1 MKKYVM
7 LVTVNLLLLFGCNEA
22 NEETGIIS
30 SVLSVCQSPSKFSS
44 IIRTELID
52 KVKMFNATDD
62 SGESQQKYREL
73 ISIFD
78 EASKSVVECQVI
90 QSQKK
95 TKMDCNDCLVNLY
108 MDIQGIHVYLSSNLI
123 GERSLLIQDIE
134 LIQRQIQE

>member
-30 SVLSVCQSPSKFSS
+30 SGPSVCQSPSKFSS
-44 IIRTELID
+44 ITRIELIE

-90 QSQKK
+90 QSKKK

>member
-7 LVTVNLLLLFGCNEA
+7 LVSVNLLLLFGCNEA

-30 SVLSVCQSPSKFSS
+30 SGPSVCQSPSKFSS
-44 IIRTELID
+44 ITRTELIE

-90 QSQKK
+90 QSTKK

>member
-1 MKKYVM
+1 M
-7 LVTVNLLLLFGCNEA
+7 LVSVNLLLLFGCNEA

-30 SVLSVCQSPSKFSS
+30 SGPSVCQSPSKFSS
-44 IIRTELID
+44 ITRTELIE

-90 QSQKK
+90 QSKKK

>member
-1 MKKYVM
+1 M
-7 LVTVNLLLLFGCNEA
+7 LVSVYLLLLFGCNEA

-90 QSQKK
+90 QSQEKA
-95 TKMDCNDCLVNLY
+95 KMDCNDCLVNLY

>member
-7 LVTVNLLLLFGCNEA
+7 LVSINLLLLFGCNEA

-30 SVLSVCQSPSKFSS
+30 SGPSVCQSPSKFSS
-44 IIRTELID
+44 ITRTELIE

-90 QSQKK
+90 QSKKK

>member
-1 MKKYVM
+1 M
-7 LVTVNLLLLFGCNEA
+7 LVSINLLLLFGCNEA

-30 SVLSVCQSPSKFSS
+30 SGPSVCQSPSKFSS
-44 IIRTELID
+44 ITRTELIE

-90 QSQKK
+90 QSKKK

>member
-1 MKKYVM
+1 
-7 LVTVNLLLLFGCNEA
+7 
-22 NEETGIIS
+22 
-30 SVLSVCQSPSKFSS
+30 
-44 IIRTELID
+44 
-52 KVKMFNATDD
+52 MFNATDD

-90 QSQKK
+90 QSKKK

>member
-30 SVLSVCQSPSKFSS
+30 SGPSVCQSPSKFSS
-44 IIRTELID
+44 ITRTELIE

-90 QSQKK
+90 QSKKK

>member
-1 MKKYVM
+1 M

-22 NEETGIIS
+22 NEETGISS
-30 SVLSVCQSPSKFSS
+30 SVPSVCQSPSKFSS
-44 IIRTELID
+44 ITRTELIE

-62 SGESQQKYREL
+62 SDESQQKYREL

-90 QSQKK
+90 QSKKK

>member
-1 MKKYVM
+1 M
-7 LVTVNLLLLFGCNEA
+7 LVSINLLLLFGCNEA

-30 SVLSVCQSPSKFSS
+30 SGPSVCQSPSKFSS
-44 IIRTELID
+44 ITRIELIE

-90 QSQKK
+90 QSKKK

>member
-7 LVTVNLLLLFGCNEA
+7 LVSVNLLLLFGCNEA

-30 SVLSVCQSPSKFSS
+30 SGPSVCQSPSKFSS
-44 IIRTELID
+44 ITRTELIE

-90 QSQKK
+90 QSKKK